1 MLAQY
6 YTVLHTYCEEEGFP
20 SPPPPMDQVV
30 QDWEIACRPAQDEI
44 ENMGCLIHG
53 KAIHQPGQSAPSE
66 GQDDTRPS
74 LGSRA
79 SSSASRFSVPSFRG
93 KPAAPPML
101 GSKPCRDDLRSVSP
115 TSSNMTPRGSVSVAS
130 SSGTSPLPSQGDY
143 FEPAYTSYSG
153 PPPVASP
160 YPQPAPTPAAV
171 QFSPAGPKIDHFQK
185 TANTPSGLNGSDNIA
200 AAIATKK
207 KRPPPPPRPVPM
219 VTALYDFDGHQP
231 GDLMFREGDRIKVVR
246 KTGSTDD
253 WWEGELG
260 GVRGQFPANYVE

>member
-1 MLAQY
+1 MLAHY

-30 QDWEIACRPAQDEI
+30 QDWEIACKPAQDEI
-44 ENMGCLIHG
+44 ENMGCLAHG
-53 KAIHQPGQSAPSE
+53 KAARRSAPNESR
-66 GQDDTRPS
+66 DDTRPS
-74 LGSRA
+74 LGSRT
-79 SSSASRFSVPSFRG
+79 SSTASRFSVPFRG
-93 KPAAPPML
+93 KPAVSPGMF
-101 GSKPCRDDLRSVSP
+101 GSKSCREEPRPASP
-115 TSSNMTPRGSVSVAS
+115 TSSTMTPRGSVSVAS
-130 SSGTSPLPSQGDY
+130 SSGASPLPSGGDY
-143 FEPAYTSYSG
+143 FEPAYPTSQAQSSA
-153 PPPVASP
+153 ASP
-160 YPQPAPTPAAV
+160 YSQPAPTPAAV

-200 AAIATKK
+200 ATIATK
-207 KRPPPPPRPVPM
+207 KRPPPPPRPAHV

-231 GDLMFREGDRIKVVR
+231 GDLMFREGDRIKVVQ